1 MKIDEVVS
9 KAELFAMNFIA
20 KISDASEQPARKQVY
35 FLDNQ
40 EELQQYMGALQ
51 KIVTNIR
58 KDDPSED
65 GEDYEVLLNR
75 ADAVIDKL
83 KKAIAD
89 FQKELTVSDSVTE
102 EETTVQFTEE
112 TLKDAMKTNKTTQE
126 ITANMNAIAESQKA
140 RAKISYNYA
149 LVCDGQITMLTANNT
164 QELNDSINAVAGAG
178 NYKSIDLYKMQF
190 TPVPLK
196 KKTIL
201 SV

>member
-1 MKIDEVVS
+1 MQVDEVIS
-9 KAELFAMNFIA
+9 KAEQFTIEFIA
-20 KISDASEQPARKQVY
+20 KLTDKSEQSSKRQVY

-40 EELQQYMGALQ
+40 DKLQQYMGALQ
-51 KIVTNIR
+51 KIISGFEEDENMTE
-58 KDDPSED
+58 DDV
-65 GEDYEVLLNR
+65 VLLDR
-75 ADAVIDKL
+75 ANDIIDKL
-83 KKAIAD
+83 KATISE
-89 FQKELTVSDSVTE
+89 FQKELTVSDDITE
-102 EETTVQFTEE
+102 EDTTVQFTEE

-126 ITANMNAIAESQKA
+126 IAANMNAIAESQKA

>member
-1 MKIDEVVS
+1 MQVDEVIS
-9 KAELFAMNFIA
+9 KAEQFTMEFIT
-20 KISDASEQPARKQVY
+20 KLTDKSEQSSKRQVY

-40 EELQQYMGALQ
+40 DKLQQYMGALQ
-51 KIVTNIR
+51 KIISGFEEDENMTE
-58 KDDPSED
+58 DDV
-65 GEDYEVLLNR
+65 VLLDR
-75 ADAVIDKL
+75 ANDIVDKL
-83 KKAIAD
+83 KATISE
-89 FQKELTVSDSVTE
+89 FQKELTVSDDITE
-102 EETTVQFTEE
+102 EDTTVQFTEE

-126 ITANMNAIAESQKA
+126 IAANMNAIAESQKA

-149 LVCDGQITMLTANNT
+149 LVCDGKITMLTANNT

>member
-1 MKIDEVVS
+1 MQVDEVIS
-9 KAELFAMNFIA
+9 KAEQFTMEFIT
-20 KISDASEQPARKQVY
+20 KLTDKSEQSSKRQVY

-40 EELQQYMGALQ
+40 DKLQQYMGALQ
-51 KIVTNIR
+51 KIISGFEEDENMTE
-58 KDDPSED
+58 DDV
-65 GEDYEVLLNR
+65 VLLDR
-75 ADAVIDKL
+75 ANDIIDKL
-83 KKAIAD
+83 KATISE
-89 FQKELTVSDSVTE
+89 FQKELTVSDDITE
-102 EETTVQFTEE
+102 EDTTVQFTEE

-126 ITANMNAIAESQKA
+126 IAANMNAIAESQKA

-149 LVCDGQITMLTANNT
+149 LVCDGKITMLTANNT

>member
-1 MKIDEVVS
+1 MQIDEVIS
-9 KAELFAMNFIA
+9 KAEQFAMEFIA
-20 KISDASEQPARKQVY
+20 KLTDKSEQSSKRQVY

-40 EELQQYMGALQ
+40 DKLQQYMGALQ
-51 KIVTNIR
+51 KIVAEFKDEENITE
-58 KDDPSED
+58 DDV
-65 GEDYEVLLNR
+65 VLLDR
-75 ADAVIDKL
+75 ANDIIDKL
-83 KKAIAD
+83 KATFSE
-89 FQKELTVSDSVTE
+89 FQKELTVSDDVTE
-102 EETTVQFTEE
+102 EDTTIQFTEE

-126 ITANMNAIAESQKA
+126 IAANMNAIAESQKT
-140 RAKISYNYA
+140 RTKISYNYA

-164 QELNDSINAVAGAG
+164 QELNDSINAVAGTG

>member
-1 MKIDEVVS
+1 MQVDEVIS
-9 KAELFAMNFIA
+9 KAEQFTMEFIA
-20 KISDASEQPARKQVY
+20 KLTDKSEQSSKRQVY

-40 EELQQYMGALQ
+40 DKLQQYMGALQ
-51 KIVTNIR
+51 KIISGFEEDENMTE
-58 KDDPSED
+58 DDV
-65 GEDYEVLLNR
+65 VLLDR
-75 ADAVIDKL
+75 ANDIIDKL
-83 KKAIAD
+83 KATISE
-89 FQKELTVSDSVTE
+89 FQKELTVSDDITE
-102 EETTVQFTEE
+102 EDTTVQFTEE

-126 ITANMNAIAESQKA
+126 IAANMNAIAESQKA

-149 LVCDGQITMLTANNT
+149 LVCDGKITMLTANNT

>member
-1 MKIDEVVS
+1 MQVDEVIS
-9 KAELFAMNFIA
+9 KAEQFTMEFIA
-20 KISDASEQPARKQVY
+20 KLTDKSEQSSKRQVY

-40 EELQQYMGALQ
+40 DKLQQYMGALQ
-51 KIVTNIR
+51 KIISGFEEDENMTE
-58 KDDPSED
+58 DDV
-65 GEDYEVLLNR
+65 VLLDR
-75 ADAVIDKL
+75 ANDIIDKL
-83 KKAIAD
+83 KATISE
-89 FQKELTVSDSVTE
+89 FQKELTVSDDITE
-102 EETTVQFTEE
+102 EDTTVQFTEE

-126 ITANMNAIAESQKA
+126 IAANMNAIAESQKT

>member
-1 MKIDEVVS
+1 MQVDEVIS
-9 KAELFAMNFIA
+9 KAEQFTMEFIA
-20 KISDASEQPARKQVY
+20 KLTDKSEQLSKRQVY

-40 EELQQYMGALQ
+40 DKLQQYMGALQ
-51 KIVTNIR
+51 KIISGFEEDENMTE
-58 KDDPSED
+58 DDV
-65 GEDYEVLLNR
+65 VLLDR
-75 ADAVIDKL
+75 ANDIIDKL
-83 KKAIAD
+83 KATISE
-89 FQKELTVSDSVTE
+89 FQKELTVSDDITE
-102 EETTVQFTEE
+102 EDTTVQFTEE

-126 ITANMNAIAESQKA
+126 IAANMNAIAESQKA

-196 KKTIL
+196 KKTVL

>member
-1 MKIDEVVS
+1 MQVDEVIL
-9 KAELFAMNFIA
+9 KAEQFTMEFIA
-20 KISDASEQPARKQVY
+20 KLTDKSEQSSKRQVY

-40 EELQQYMGALQ
+40 DKLQQYMGALQ
-51 KIVTNIR
+51 KIISGFEEDENMTE
-58 KDDPSED
+58 DDV
-65 GEDYEVLLNR
+65 VLLDR
-75 ADAVIDKL
+75 ANNIIDKL
-83 KKAIAD
+83 KATISE
-89 FQKELTVSDSVTE
+89 FQKELTVSDDITE
-102 EETTVQFTEE
+102 EDTTVQFTEE

-126 ITANMNAIAESQKA
+126 IAANMNAIAESQKA

>member
-1 MKIDEVVS
+1 MQVDEVIS
-9 KAELFAMNFIA
+9 KAEQFTMEFIA
-20 KISDASEQPARKQVY
+20 KLTDKSEQSSKRQVY

-40 EELQQYMGALQ
+40 DKLRQYMGALQ
-51 KIVTNIR
+51 KIISGFEEDENMTE
-58 KDDPSED
+58 DDV
-65 GEDYEVLLNR
+65 VLLDR
-75 ADAVIDKL
+75 ANDIIDKL
-83 KKAIAD
+83 KATISE
-89 FQKELTVSDSVTE
+89 FQKELTVSDDITE
-102 EETTVQFTEE
+102 EDTTVQFTEE

-126 ITANMNAIAESQKA
+126 IAANMNAIAESQKA

>member
-1 MKIDEVVS
+1 MKVDEVVS

-140 RAKISYNYA
+140 RTKISYNYA

-164 QELNDSINAVAGAG
+164 QELNDAINAVADSG
-178 NYKSIDLYKMQF
+178 NYKSVDLYKMQF

>member
-1 MKIDEVVS
+1 MKVDEVVS

-126 ITANMNAIAESQKA
+126 IASNMNAIAESQKSKS
-140 RAKISYNYA
+140 KIGYNYA

-164 QELNDSINAVAGAG
+164 QELNDAINAVADSG

-190 TPVPLK
+190 TPVPIK
-196 KKTIL
+196 RKTIL

>member
-1 MKIDEVVS
+1 MKVDEVVS

-140 RAKISYNYA
+140 RTKISYNYA

-164 QELNDSINAVAGAG
+164 QELNDTINAVADSG

>member
-1 MKIDEVVS
+1 MQVDEVIS
-9 KAELFAMNFIA
+9 KAEQFTMEFIA
-20 KISDASEQPARKQVY
+20 KLIDKSEQSSKRQVY

-40 EELQQYMGALQ
+40 DKLQQYMGALQ
-51 KIVTNIR
+51 KIISGFEEDENMTE
-58 KDDPSED
+58 DDV
-65 GEDYEVLLNR
+65 VLLDR
-75 ADAVIDKL
+75 ANDIIDKL
-83 KKAIAD
+83 KATISE
-89 FQKELTVSDSVTE
+89 FQKELTVSDDITE
-102 EETTVQFTEE
+102 EDTTVQFTEE

-126 ITANMNAIAESQKA
+126 IAANMNAIAESQKA

>member
-1 MKIDEVVS
+1 MQVDEVIS
-9 KAELFAMNFIA
+9 KAEQFTMEFIA
-20 KISDASEQPARKQVY
+20 KLTDKSEQSSKRQVY

-40 EELQQYMGALQ
+40 DKLQQYMGALQ
-51 KIVTNIR
+51 KIISGFEEDENMTE
-58 KDDPSED
+58 DDV
-65 GEDYEVLLNR
+65 VLLDR
-75 ADAVIDKL
+75 ANNIIDKL
-83 KKAIAD
+83 KATISE
-89 FQKELTVSDSVTE
+89 FQKELTVSDDITE
-102 EETTVQFTEE
+102 EDTTVQFTEE

-126 ITANMNAIAESQKA
+126 IAANMNAIAESQKA

>member
-1 MKIDEVVS
+1 MQVDEVIS
-9 KAELFAMNFIA
+9 KAEQFTMEFIA
-20 KISDASEQPARKQVY
+20 KLTDKSEQSSKRQVY

-40 EELQQYMGALQ
+40 DKLQQYMGALQ
-51 KIVTNIR
+51 KII
-58 KDDPSED
+58 SGFEED
-65 GEDYEVLLNR
+65 ENMTENDVVLLDR
-75 ADAVIDKL
+75 ANDIIDKL
-83 KKAIAD
+83 KATISE
-89 FQKELTVSDSVTE
+89 FQKELTVSDDITE
-102 EETTVQFTEE
+102 EDTTVQFTEE

-126 ITANMNAIAESQKA
+126 IAANMNAIAESQKA

>member
-1 MKIDEVVS
+1 MQIDEVIS
-9 KAELFAMNFIA
+9 KAEQFAMEFIA
-20 KISDASEQPARKQVY
+20 NLTDKSEQSSKRQVY

-40 EELQQYMGALQ
+40 DKLQQYMGALQ
-51 KIVTNIR
+51 KIVAGF
-58 KDDPSED
+58 KDDEEITVDD
-65 GEDYEVLLNR
+65 GVLLDR
-75 ADAVIDKL
+75 ANDIIDKL
-83 KKAIAD
+83 KSTISE
-89 FQKELTVSDSVTE
+89 FQKELTVSDSITE
-102 EETTVQFTEE
+102 EDTTVQFTEE

-126 ITANMNAIAESQKA
+126 IAANMNAIAESQKA
-140 RAKISYNYA
+140 KSKIGYNYA

-164 QELNDSINAVAGAG
+164 QELNDAINSVANAG

>member
-1 MKIDEVVS
+1 MKVDEVVS

-140 RAKISYNYA
+140 RTKISYNYA

>member
-1 MKIDEVVS
+1 MKVDEVVS

-126 ITANMNAIAESQKA
+126 ITANMNAIAESQKTK
-140 RAKISYNYA
+140 AKISYNYA

>member
-1 MKIDEVVS
+1 M
-9 KAELFAMNFIA
+9 
-20 KISDASEQPARKQVY
+20 
-35 FLDNQ
+35 
-40 EELQQYMGALQ
+40 
-51 KIVTNIR
+51 
-58 KDDPSED
+58 
-65 GEDYEVLLNR
+65 LLNR

-89 FQKELTVSDSVTE
+89 FQKELTVNDSVTE

-164 QELNDSINAVAGAG
+164 HEINDAINAVTDSG
-178 NYKSIDLYKMQF
+178 NYKSSDLYKMQF

>member
-1 MKIDEVVS
+1 MQVDEVIS
-9 KAELFAMNFIA
+9 KAEQFTMEFIA
-20 KISDASEQPARKQVY
+20 KLTDKSEQSSKRQVY

-40 EELQQYMGALQ
+40 DKLQQYMGALQ
-51 KIVTNIR
+51 KIISGFEEDENMTE
-58 KDDPSED
+58 DDV
-65 GEDYEVLLNR
+65 VLLDR
-75 ADAVIDKL
+75 ANDIINKL
-83 KKAIAD
+83 KATISE
-89 FQKELTVSDSVTE
+89 FQKELTVSDDITE
-102 EETTVQFTEE
+102 EDTTVQFTEE

-126 ITANMNAIAESQKA
+126 IAANMNAIAESQKA

>member
-1 MKIDEVVS
+1 MKVDEVVS

-65 GEDYEVLLNR
+65 DEDYEVMLNR

-140 RAKISYNYA
+140 RTKISYNYA

-164 QELNDSINAVAGAG
+164 QELNDAINAVADSG
-178 NYKSIDLYKMQF
+178 NYKSVDLYKMQF

>member
-1 MKIDEVVS
+1 MKVDEVVS

-20 KISDASEQPARKQVY
+20 KISDTSEQPARKQVY

-75 ADAVIDKL
+75 ADTVINKL

-89 FQKELTVSDSVTE
+89 FQKELTVSNSVTE

-126 ITANMNAIAESQKA
+126 ISANMNAIAESQKTKT
-140 RAKISYNYA
+140 KISYNYA

>member
-1 MKIDEVVS
+1 MQVDEVIS
-9 KAELFAMNFIA
+9 KAEQFTMEFIA
-20 KISDASEQPARKQVY
+20 KLTDKSEQSSKRQVY

-40 EELQQYMGALQ
+40 DKLQQYMGALQ
-51 KIVTNIR
+51 KIISGFEEDENMTE
-58 KDDPSED
+58 DDV
-65 GEDYEVLLNR
+65 VLLDR
-75 ADAVIDKL
+75 ANDIIDKL
-83 KKAIAD
+83 KATISE
-89 FQKELTVSDSVTE
+89 FQKELTVSDDITE
-102 EETTVQFTEE
+102 EDTTVQFTEE